1 MSFTDFLPLIGAVLG
16 AALALPL
23 QYVYNVFPEVWLQD
37 YDFNPKAKDVRLAR
51 RMKFLPHTLF
61 VMVSLMLLFFAAFYL
76 NKSFLLDRDVFHILL
91 MLTPLLP
98 FALIVVSDKLN
109 RIIPDQLVIAVALCA
124 VYGFLADC
132 LEGSFWISSQSAWY
146 VNPLNRI
153 LGAFI
158 GAGLLWGIGIIG
170 SWISGQESMGFGD
183 IKLIFVCGLLS
194 GAYGLVFVI
203 FFSFILGGI
212 FAVPLYIAKRRRIRA
227 EEKEIFESK
236 DPVRKRKEIEK
247 RKDSVHFSDDPDY
260 IAFGPFLALGTAV
273 FLIFETPVYHFFVTS
288 IMWVI

>member
-23 QYVYNVFPEVWLQD
+23 QYVYNVFPETWLQD

-51 RMKFLPHTLF
+51 RMKFLPHTLV

-109 RIIPDQLVIAVALCA
+109 RIIPDQLLIAVALCA
-124 VYGFLADC
+124 VYGFLADG

-146 VNPLNRI
+146 ANPLNRI

-288 IMWVI
+288 ILWVI

>member
-23 QYVYNVFPEVWLQD
+23 QYVYNVFPETWLQD

-98 FALIVVSDKLN
+98 FTLIVVSDKLN

-124 VYGFLADC
+124 VYGFLADG

-288 IMWVI
+288 ILWVI